1 MHSKTVSSIDVP
13 LEITTEKNMQKKTK
27 IRFASE
33 ASSKAHAF
41 QSARHGLR
49 LNELASLVI
58 LTSSIHANLAAKSA

>member
-1 MHSKTVSSIDVP
+1 
-13 LEITTEKNMQKKTK
+13 MQKKTK

-58 LTSSIHANLAAKSA
+58 LESSIHAKIGAKSM